1 MWKRGV
7 QVAHMDLNAYLNKF
21 HKKTVC
27 DFLNSPDMDVSKKAW
42 GRIRKA
48 LQEKP
53 AHLGSLLVFCVHQA
67 CGNDQLKQAEKLL
80 DAVEDEAFLR
90 LVVNAPYGRQGY
102 TPLHRAAFQG
112 SSNML
117 RFLVCRGADID
128 AVSPEGET
136 ILEILNQGLA
146 YQEKQCAYSL
156 AEILNFDQASNFYR
170 VRMPNGTIQEFSSAL
185 VDDSRKWVP
194 DGHIYV
200 YTPQQQENMLFI
212 REKYRVCETW
222 IRENKACKHGPSKIP
237 TDFSTKRRRSS
248 RRWLSKRSAARII
261 QGWWRD
267 LKS

>member
-7 QVAHMDLNAYLNKF
+7 RAAHMDLTAYVNKF

-27 DFLNSPDMDVSKKAW
+27 DFLNSPDLETSKKAW
-42 GRIRKA
+42 GRIRRA
-48 LQEKP
+48 LQNKP
-53 AHLGSLLVFCVHQA
+53 AHLGSMLVFSVHQA
-67 CGNDQLKQAEKLL
+67 CGNDQLKEAEKLL

-112 SSNML
+112 SCNML
-117 RFLVCRGADID
+117 RFLVCRGADIN
-128 AVSPEGET
+128 AVSPEGES
-136 ILEILNQGLA
+136 ILEILNQGLT

-156 AEILNFDQASNFYR
+156 AEIIHFDQASNFYR

-185 VDDSRKWVP
+185 VDETRKWVP
-194 DGHIYV
+194 DGHVYV
-200 YTPQQQENMLFI
+200 YTPEQKENMMFI

-222 IRENKACKHGPSKIP
+222 IRQNKANKHGPSKIP
-237 TDFSTKRRRSS
+237 TDFNKRRSC

-267 LKS
+267 HKL